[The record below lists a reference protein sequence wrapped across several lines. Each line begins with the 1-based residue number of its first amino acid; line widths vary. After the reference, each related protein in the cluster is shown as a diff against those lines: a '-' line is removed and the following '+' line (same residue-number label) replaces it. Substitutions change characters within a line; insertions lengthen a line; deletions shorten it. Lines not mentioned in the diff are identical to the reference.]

1 MAYIPAP
8 VASWSPSPEQRR
20 QAALHFDRG
29 NQLVATGDS
38 AAGVRLLLD
47 CCRLD
52 PANLLYRQALRR
64 AQKTHFGNRRRAGW
78 LAWLRAWPL
87 RARLRVAR
95 RAGRYIEMLRIGERI
110 LARDPW
116 NIPVQIEMARAA
128 EVLGLLDVAVWNLE
142 QARHVE
148 PNDPA
153 VNRRLARLY
162 ERRGNFTQSLDLW
175 TLVRKAA
182 PDDEEAVRKLAATP
196 PPCQAASSP
205 DPLQRESAHLRAR
218 LAEDPTR
225 ATTYRD
231 LARLYRQAGLLEPA
245 HAVLLDGLA
254 ATGNAFDLT
263 VELAE
268 LQIEPFRQDLAHAEQ
283 KIAVHADDDL
293 RRIQADLRREINTRE
308 MDLFRLLADRYPGRA
323 QYRYEVGVRLLK
335 AGQLDEAMTTLIQAQ
350 ADPAYRG
357 PALIALGQCR
367 RGRNDA
373 RRALVCFEEALQAL
387 PADAGRQRLE
397 AIYEMARCHAD
408 LGEWPRAV
416 DLACDLV
423 RLDPAHGDIARLLE
437 DWQSRSRGR

>member
-1 MAYIPAP
+1 MAHVPAP
-8 VASWSPSPEQRR
+8 VASWSPTPERRR

-29 NQLVATGDS
+29 NQLVATGDA

-95 RAGRYIEMLRIGERI
+95 RAGRYVELLAVGERI
-110 LARDPW
+110 LSRDPW
-116 NIPVQIEMARAA
+116 NVPVQVEMARAA

-142 QARHVE
+142 QARHAE
-148 PNDPA
+148 PDDPG

-162 ERRGNFTQSLDLW
+162 ERRGNFTQALDLW
-175 TLVRKAA
+175 ASVREAA
-182 PDDEEAVRKLAATP
+182 PDDEEAVRKLAEIP
-196 PPCQAASSP
+196 PKCPPAPSP
-205 DPLQRESAHLRAR
+205 DPLEREAAALRAR
-218 LAEDPTR
+218 LAEDPTD
-225 ATTYRD
+225 AAACRD
-231 LARLYRQAGLLEPA
+231 LARLYRLAGALESA
-245 HAVLLDGLA
+245 HAVLLDGLG

-268 LQIEPFRQDLAHAEQ
+268 LQIEPFRRDLAHAEQ
-283 KIAVHADDDL
+283 KLAAHADDEL
-293 RRIQADLRREINTRE
+293 RRIQADLSREIDTRE
-308 MDLFRLLADRYPGRA
+308 LDLYRLLADRFPGRA
-323 QYRYEVGVRLLK
+323 HYRYELGVRLLK
-335 AGQLDEAMTTLIQAQ
+335 AGQFDEAEAALARAQ
-350 ADPAYRG
+350 ADPDRRG
-357 PALIALGQCR
+357 PALIALGRCHR
-367 RGRNDA
+367 ARGDA
-373 RRALVCFEEALQAL
+373 RRALACFEEALRAL
-387 PADAGRQRLE
+387 PDAGRPRLE

>member
-1 MAYIPAP
+1 MAYVPAP
-8 VASWSPSPEQRR
+8 AGSWSPSPEQRR

-29 NQLVATGDS
+29 NQLVATGHC
-38 AAGVRLLLD
+38 APGVRLLLD

-64 AQKTHFGNRRRAGW
+64 AQKAHFGNRRRAGW
-78 LAWLRAWPL
+78 FAWLRSWPL

-95 RAGRYIEMLRIGERI
+95 RAGRYVQMLRIGERI
-110 LARDPW
+110 LCRDPW
-116 NIPVQIEMARAA
+116 DVPAQLEMAKAA
-128 EVLGLLDVAVWNLE
+128 EKLDLLDLAVWSLE

-148 PNDPA
+148 PDGSA

-175 TLVRKAA
+175 AMVRKAA
-182 PDDEEAVRKLAATP
+182 PDDEEAVRKLAAEP
-196 PPCQAASSP
+196 PPAPSPSSP
-205 DPLQRESAHLRAR
+205 DPLQREAADLRAR

-225 ATTYRD
+225 AATYRD
-231 LARLYRQAGLLEPA
+231 LARLYRRAGSLESA

-263 VELAE
+263 VEFAE
-268 LQIEPFRQDLAHAEQ
+268 LQIEPFRQDLALAEQ
-283 KIAVHADDDL
+283 KTADDDL
-293 RRIQADLRREINTRE
+293 RRIQADLRREIDARE
-308 MDLFRLLADRYPGRA
+308 LDLFRLLADRFPGRA
-323 QYRYEVGVRLLK
+323 EYRYETGVRLLR
-335 AGQLDEAMTTLIQAQ
+335 AGQLDEAIAALTQAQ

-357 PALIALGQCR
+357 PALVALGRCWR
-367 RGRNDA
+367 TRNDP
-373 RRALVCFEEALQAL
+373 RRALACFEEALQAL

-397 AIYEMARCHAD
+397 AIYESARCYAD

-423 RLDPAHGDIARLLE
+423 RLDPAHGDIARLLS
-437 DWQSRSRGR
+437 DWQSRSREKV